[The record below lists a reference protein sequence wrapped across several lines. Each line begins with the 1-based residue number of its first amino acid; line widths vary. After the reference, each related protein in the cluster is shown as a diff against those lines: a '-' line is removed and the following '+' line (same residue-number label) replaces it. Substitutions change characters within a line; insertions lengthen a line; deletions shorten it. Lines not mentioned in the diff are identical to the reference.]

1 MEQNLTRTARASQA
15 ERVILSAMGSLPGWV
30 GPTVALSLVVIALS
44 FLAIGLAVVY
54 SGLAVTRSLA
64 KVSERLETL
73 RKEFERVLESVRR
86 VTESASEE
94 AQHYLATSRSIR
106 HDLER
111 GVRRVKARLAELD
124 ALYEVV
130 HEEVEETA
138 LDVAARVRAVRQGAS
153 VVGRL
158 RRWMVKG
165 RR

>member
-1 MEQNLTRTARASQA
+1 MEENLALNARASQA

-30 GPTVALSLVVIALS
+30 GPTAALSLVVIALS
-44 FLAIGLAVVY
+44 FLAIGATIVF
-54 SGLAVTRSLA
+54 SGLAIKRSL
-64 KVSERLETL
+64 KNVSDRLETL
-73 RKEFERVLESVRR
+73 RRDFERVLDSVRR
-86 VTESASEE
+86 VTDSATEE
-94 AQHYLATSRSIR
+94 AQHYLSTSRAIR
-106 HDLER
+106 QDLER
-111 GVRRVKARLAELD
+111 GVRRVKSRLAELD

>member
-1 MEQNLTRTARASQA
+1 
-15 ERVILSAMGSLPGWV
+15 LSTMGSLPGWV
-30 GPTVALSLVVIALS
+30 GPTAALSLVVIALS
-44 FLAIGLAVVY
+44 FLAIGCSVVFA
-54 SGLAVTRSLA
+54 GLAVKRSL
-64 KVSERLETL
+64 KNVSERLDHL
-73 RKEFERVLESVRR
+73 RREFERVLESVRT
-86 VTESASEE
+86 VTASATDE

-106 HDLER
+106 QDLER

-130 HEEVEETA
+130 HDEVEETA
-138 LDVAARVRAVRQGAS
+138 LDVASRVRAVRQGAS

>member
-1 MEQNLTRTARASQA
+1 
-15 ERVILSAMGSLPGWV
+15 MGSLPGWV
-30 GPTVALSLVVIALS
+30 GPTAALSLVVIALS
-44 FLAIGLAVVY
+44 FLAIGLAVVC
-54 SGLAVTRSLA
+54 SGLAIRRSL
-64 KVSERLETL
+64 KNLSERLDAL
-73 RKEFERVLESVRR
+73 RVEFERVLESVRG
-86 VTESASEE
+86 VTESATEE
-94 AQHYLATSRSIR
+94 ARHYLSTSRSIR

>member
-1 MEQNLTRTARASQA
+1 
-15 ERVILSAMGSLPGWV
+15 MGTLPGWV
-30 GPTVALSLVVIALS
+30 GPTAALSLVVIALS
-44 FLAIGLAVVY
+44 FLAIGLTVVL
-54 SGLAVTRSLA
+54 SGLAIKRSL
-64 KVSERLETL
+64 KNVSERLETL
-73 RKEFERVLESVRR
+73 RREFERVLDSVRR
-86 VTESASEE
+86 VTDSATEE
-94 AQHYLATSRSIR
+94 AHHYLVTSRKVR

-130 HEEVEETA
+130 HEEVEETV
-138 LDVAARVRAVRQGAS
+138 LDVAAKVRAVRQGAS